1 MSHDSKKTAAELLE
15 LREQFVARGVF
26 QVTPTV
32 AASAEGAALTD
43 VDGKSY
49 IDFAGGLGVA
59 NAGHCPPAVVKAIQ
73 EQAATMLHS
82 CFHVAMYEG
91 YIELIKRLA
100 EITPG
105 DFPKKGMLAN
115 SGAEAVD
122 NAIKIARA
130 YTGRQAIIC
139 FEGAFHGRTMM
150 GLSLT
155 SKVTYKAGFGPF
167 CGEVYR
173 MPYAYDYRSPVG
185 TSHNFESACAD
196 LLEEMFRSHVAPG
209 EVAAVIVEPV
219 LGEGGFVAPA
229 SRYFQEIKAHC
240 QRHDI
245 LLIADEVQTGFG
257 RTGRMFAMEH
267 HEVEPDMILLGKSLA
282 AGLPLSAVIGRS
294 EIMDAPHVGGLGG
307 TFGGNPVACQAALA
321 IIELMEAPGVMER
334 AAALGENLKARFL
347 QFQEQFEMVGD
358 VRGLGAMMAMEL
370 VSDRAEKTP
379 APAWADAVVQK
390 CHANGLLLIKAGNY
404 GNVIRALPPL
414 VITDEE
420 LEKAFQI
427 LENAFAEVSASY
439 TQ

>member
-1 MSHDSKKTAAELLE
+1 MSHDNKKTAAELLE

-26 QVTPTV
+26 QVAPTV

-73 EQAATMLHS
+73 EQSARMLHS

-91 YIELIKRLA
+91 YIELVKRLA

-115 SGAEAVD
+115 SGAEAID

-155 SKVTYKAGFGPF
+155 SKVTYKSGFGPF

-173 MPYAYDYRSPVG
+173 MPYAYDYRSPVD
-185 TSHNFESACAD
+185 TSNDFELACAD

-219 LGEGGFVAPA
+219 LGEGGFVAPG
-229 SRYFQEIKAHC
+229 SKYFQKIKAHC
-240 QRHDI
+240 HQHDI

-321 IIELMEAPGVMER
+321 VIELMESPGFMER
-334 AAALGENLKARFL
+334 AAKLGEKLKTRFL
-347 QFQEQFEMVGD
+347 QFQEQFKMVGD

-370 VSDRAEKTP
+370 VSDREAKTP
-379 APAWADAVVQK
+379 APDWADAIVQK
-390 CHANGLLLIKAGNY
+390 CHANGLLLIKAGNHS
-404 GNVIRALPPL
+404 NVIRALPPL
-414 VITDEE
+414 VITDKE

-427 LENAFAEVSASY
+427 LENAFSEITASLA
-439 TQ
+439 